1 MVQHYRNLDP
11 TYFRGKI
18 LSLRL
23 SMRQSAET
31 EIRDKQRW
39 SLLLRIFGF
48 GMMFGIFDQLFV
60 VLVRVT
66 EHIDIRQYEHPHF
79 DAYTANEPI
88 VGAILLVGG
97 LILRYMPGQPQNQA

>member
-1 MVQHYRNLDP
+1 MVQHYRNLNP
-11 TYFRGKI
+11 THFRDKI

-60 VLVRVT
+60 WLVRVGQ
-66 EHIDIRQYEHPHF
+66 HIDIRQYEHPHF

-97 LILRYMPGQPQNQA
+97 LILRYMPGEPQKQA